1 VLDARRFDTLF
12 RDSPDQAMTLLVE
25 MSAATDERLRAAA
38 LRLARQLVLDV
49 ARRGV
54 ARGRGVGKLR
64 RRSADLG
71 GELDLDASL
80 PALVDAAATGRVP
93 RHDELAA
100 RYWARPELALCLVID
115 TSGSMTGPRLAAAAL
130 PAAACAWRAPEEH
143 AIVSFARTTAVIRPL
158 RSVQARTA
166 VVDAVLALRG
176 HGVTAL
182 ASALRAA
189 ADLLAASRAARK
201 VVVLLSDCRATDDED
216 PLPAARACDELLV
229 LAPADD
235 CEHAARFAQQAGAR
249 WRPMSG
255 AAETP
260 AALAAMLDES

>member
-1 VLDARRFDTLF
+1 VLDEDGFDGMF
-12 RDSPDQAMTLLVE
+12 RDDPDRAMTLLVE

-38 LRLARQLVLDV
+38 RRLAQQFVLDV

-54 ARGRGVGKLR
+54 ARGRGTGKLR

-71 GELDLDASL
+71 GELDLDASM
-80 PALVDAAATGRVP
+80 PALIDATATGRVP
-93 RHDELAA
+93 RADELAA
-100 RYWARPELALCLVID
+100 RYWARPELALCLLID

-130 PAAACAWRAPEEH
+130 TAAACAWRAPDEH
-143 AIVSFARTTAVIRPL
+143 AIVSFARTATVIRPL
-158 RSVQARTA
+158 WSVQARTA

-182 ASALRAA
+182 ASGLMAA
-189 ADLLAASRAARK
+189 AEQLAASRAARK
-201 VVVLLSDCRATDDED
+201 VVVLLSDCRATDGED
-216 PLPAARACDELLV
+216 PLPAARTCEELLV

-235 CEHAARFAQQAGAR
+235 CEQAAQFARQAGAR

-255 AAETP
+255 AAAAP
-260 AALAAMLDES
+260 AALAALLDEV